1 MKQRIKLIAVVC
13 AMLTVVALGIAT
25 IPEARAQP
33 KFIIASSVPYNGNG
47 IAYIGCYLD
56 GVFNATVYYNFDA
69 YLAYANNT
77 PGINPLDVLAGSNIT
92 LSVFS
97 WLNGTW
103 AGIASFAEG
112 QNVIRHN
119 VTVALGNGTV
129 VFSKQNFTYF
139 DTGVYEEWAPMYFYR
154 YDVILDFVP
163 EMGQVYIATVTY
175 EVYGVWE

>member
-1 MKQRIKLIAVVC
+1 MKRKI
-13 AMLTVVALGIAT
+13 VALLGIVIISMMLVVSIQPVKAN
-25 IPEARAQP
+25 P

-56 GVFNATVYYNFDA
+56 SVFNATVYYNFDA

-77 PGINPLDVLAGSNIT
+77 AGINPLDVFAGSNIT

-112 QNVIRHN
+112 QNVIRHH

-129 VFSKQNFTYF
+129 VFSKQNFTYV

-163 EMGQVYIATVTY
+163 EMGQVYTATITY
-175 EVYGVWE
+175 EVYGVFA